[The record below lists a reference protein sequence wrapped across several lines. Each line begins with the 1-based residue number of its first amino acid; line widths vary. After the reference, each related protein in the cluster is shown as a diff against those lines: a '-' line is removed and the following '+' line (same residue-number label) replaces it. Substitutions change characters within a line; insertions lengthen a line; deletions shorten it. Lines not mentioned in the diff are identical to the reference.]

1 MKLLKSVACLA
12 AADGGNVKR
21 QTVMGDASMDGFSD
35 RGSIPLRSTI
45 YCEEKE
51 LVYSK
56 VFLDCTS
63 VLFITFLLYFHAV
76 SNLPS

>member
-45 YCEEKE
+45 IAE
-51 LVYSK
+51 
-56 VFLDCTS
+56 
-63 VLFITFLLYFHAV
+63 
-76 SNLPS
+76 

>member
-45 YCEEKE
+45 YCELKE
-51 LVYSK
+51 LVYQ
-56 VFLDCTS
+56 
-63 VLFITFLLYFHAV
+63 
-76 SNLPS
+76 

>member
-45 YCEEKE
+45 IEEYGYMPKRVNT
-51 LVYSK
+51 LSSVITL
-56 VFLDCTS
+56 FLCP
-63 VLFITFLLYFHAV
+63 IT
-76 SNLPS
+76 

>member
-45 YCEEKE
+45 YYELKE

-56 VFLDCTS
+56 G
-63 VLFITFLLYFHAV
+63 IPY
-76 SNLPS
+76 

>member
-35 RGSIPLRSTI
+35 RGSIPLRSTHNREHFAP
-45 YCEEKE
+45 YFSLQFFLEK
-51 LVYSK
+51 V
-56 VFLDCTS
+56 
-63 VLFITFLLYFHAV
+63 
-76 SNLPS
+76 

>member
-35 RGSIPLRSTI
+35 RGSIPLRSI
-45 YCEEKE
+45 EEE
-51 LVYSK
+51 SWRCQGSS
-56 VFLDCTS
+56 FLEET
-63 VLFITFLLYFHAV
+63 
-76 SNLPS
+76 

>member
-45 YCEEKE
+45 IEDTAIYLKE
-51 LVYSK
+51 G
-56 VFLDCTS
+56 
-63 VLFITFLLYFHAV
+63 VL
-76 SNLPS
+76 